1 MSVCLSK
8 TSLRKRW
15 SIVKAIV
22 CWWRCTA
29 ECKCCH
35 SASGLGYTRKPQLH
49 ITFSSITLERVY
61 MLGFICWP
69 PNECPELQ
77 TMTVQSRNVLYPVK
91 ESLHTSNLDTFF
103 VWRID
108 SWWQREMIHLSY
120 FFPYK
125 QTFVKHLWRCLT
137 NRVSCL
143 LDYCPISRVIQ
154 TFSQRQLFLTVEQC
168 SVRLVEF
175 RCITLNKL

>member
-125 QTFVKHLWRCLT
+125 QTFVMHLWRCLT
-137 NRVSCL
+137 NSLMSVGLLSHLTCHSDLFTETVVSHSWTVL
-143 LDYCPISRVIQ
+143 SQVSRI
-154 TFSQRQLFLTVEQC
+154 
-168 SVRLVEF
+168 
-175 RCITLNKL
+175 